1 MFLQILAYIGI
12 VVGFVFLTL
21 AIASGLYY
29 VSELVEEHSVA
40 TKKFLRRSIYA
51 IICIYILLLI
61 FDGFPIL
68 LTLFSIATYVIYLQ
82 NLKKFPYIDLKS
94 PIFIASCILV
104 VVNHYLWFNHF
115 SEARYGSKIITFAE
129 VSSFFGICIWFIPF
143 ALFVSL
149 SASDHV
155 LPTMNN
161 QYGSGSAA
169 GNYQD
174 NNGKKKNQGL
184 AKVVVGNVREFFYQV
199 SRTFG
204 VELDPNHGR
213 II

>member
-1 MFLQILAYIGI
+1 MFLQLLAYIGI
-12 VVGFVFLTL
+12 IVGFVFLTL

-29 VSELVEEHSVA
+29 VSELVEEHTVP
-40 TKKFLRRSIYA
+40 TKKFLTRSIYA
-51 IICIYILLLI
+51 VILIYVLLLI
-61 FDGFPIL
+61 FDGFPWM

-82 NLKKFPYIDLKS
+82 NLNKFPFIDLKS

-104 VVNHYLWFNHF
+104 VINHYLWFNYF
-115 SEARYGSKIITFAE
+115 SEARYGNKIITFAE

-161 QYGSGSAA
+161 QYGGGA
-169 GNYQD
+169 NYQD
-174 NNGKKKNQGL
+174 NNNGKKKGHGL
-184 AKVVVGNVREFFYQV
+184 AKVVVGNVRGFVYKIT
-199 SRTFG
+199 RTFG